1 MKNSSFLPMEAKS
14 HRPKSVAFDF
24 LMGPLGLESGADLPS
39 ACHTEEGDGGG
50 CQVGAGSRIG
60 YNAVSVLI

>member
-1 MKNSSFLPMEAKS
+1 
-14 HRPKSVAFDF
+14 
-24 LMGPLGLESGADLPS
+24 MGPLGLESGADLPS